1 MGLALCGRHGT
12 GWSCRTRPRRQL
24 RDVRR
29 NPPCRP
35 LSKKF
40 PFQLWTTLSGSI
52 RTVRGYKCMY
62 RVILILLILVYSA
75 TSAGARHH
83 RHRYHAR
90 VPDSYLLRHNP
101 PVMGR
106 LEPYQSE
113 RSRSGLTPPPASS
126 HDSTGGVIPA
136 DWKKQPLDN
145 GGRFLS
151 PDGSAS
157 FAFYTTAGH
166 DEPITEHMKGFAFG
180 DGEEITSL
188 AGERTWIS
196 ASGFKG
202 DRFFYRQAAL
212 ACGGDRWHHIA
223 FEFPANAKSSMQDF
237 IKRAVEKL
245 NSGQNEGCD
254 TPLSKPAND
263 GEPHSAE
270 QSSRG
275 Q

>member
-1 MGLALCGRHGT
+1 MT
-12 GWSCRTRPRRQL
+12 
-24 RDVRR
+24 
-29 NPPCRP
+29 
-35 LSKKF
+35 
-40 PFQLWTTLSGSI
+40 
-52 RTVRGYKCMY
+52 
-62 RVILILLILVYSA
+62 
-75 TSAGARHH
+75 
-83 RHRYHAR
+83 
-90 VPDSYLLRHNP
+90 
-101 PVMGR
+101 GR

-113 RSRSGLTPPPASS
+113 RSRSEVARSPASS
-126 HDSTGGVIPA
+126 RDDAGGVIPP

-166 DEPITEHMKGFAFG
+166 DEPIAEHMKSFAFG
-180 DGEEITSL
+180 DGEDITSL
-188 AGERTWIS
+188 TGERTWIS

-202 DRFFYRQAAL
+202 DRLFYRQAAL

-223 FEFPANAKSSMQDF
+223 FEFPANAKRGMQDF

-270 QSSRG
+270 QSSR
-275 Q
+275 

>member
-1 MGLALCGRHGT
+1 
-12 GWSCRTRPRRQL
+12 
-24 RDVRR
+24 
-29 NPPCRP
+29 
-35 LSKKF
+35 
-40 PFQLWTTLSGSI
+40 
-52 RTVRGYKCMY
+52 MY
-62 RVILILLILVYSA
+62 RVILILLILVCSA

-83 RHRYHAR
+83 RHRYH
-90 VPDSYLLRHNP
+90 VLIPDSYLLRHNA
-101 PVMGR
+101 PVTR
-106 LEPYQSE
+106 RSEPYQSE
-113 RSRSGLTPPPASS
+113 RSRSEVARSPASS
-126 HDSTGGVIPA
+126 HDDTEDVIPP

-166 DEPITEHMKGFAFG
+166 DEPIAGHMKSFAFG

-188 AGERTWIS
+188 TGERTWIS

-202 DRFFYRQAAL
+202 DRLFYRQAAL

-223 FEFPANAKSSMQDF
+223 FEFPANAKRSMQDF

-263 GEPHSAE
+263 SEPHSTE
-270 QSSRG
+270 QSSR
-275 Q
+275 

>member
-1 MGLALCGRHGT
+1 
-12 GWSCRTRPRRQL
+12 
-24 RDVRR
+24 
-29 NPPCRP
+29 
-35 LSKKF
+35 
-40 PFQLWTTLSGSI
+40 
-52 RTVRGYKCMY
+52 MY

-83 RHRYHAR
+83 RHRYHVL
-90 VPDSYLLRHNP
+90 VPDSYLLRHNA
-101 PVMGR
+101 PVTGR

-113 RSRSGLTPPPASS
+113 RSGEAAPPPASS
-126 HDSTGGVIPA
+126 HDGTGGVIPL

-145 GGRFLS
+145 GSRFLS

-166 DEPITEHMKGFAFG
+166 DEPITEHMKSFAFG

-202 DRFFYRQAAL
+202 DRLFYRQAAL

-223 FEFPANAKSSMQDF
+223 FEFPANAKRSMQDF

-263 GEPHSAE
+263 SEPHSAE
-270 QSSRG
+270 QSSR
-275 Q
+275 

>member
-1 MGLALCGRHGT
+1 
-12 GWSCRTRPRRQL
+12 
-24 RDVRR
+24 
-29 NPPCRP
+29 
-35 LSKKF
+35 
-40 PFQLWTTLSGSI
+40 
-52 RTVRGYKCMY
+52 MY
-62 RVILILLILVYSA
+62 RVILILLILVCSA
-75 TSAGARHH
+75 TSAGARDH
-83 RHRYHAR
+83 RHRYHVL
-90 VPDSYLLRHNP
+90 VPDSYLLRHNAA
-101 PVMGR
+101 VTGR

-113 RSRSGLTPPPASS
+113 RSRSEVVRPPTSN
-126 HDSTGGVIPA
+126 HDGTGGVIPL
-136 DWKKQPLDN
+136 DWKQQPLDN

-166 DEPITEHMKGFAFG
+166 DEPIAEHMKSFAFG

-202 DRFFYRQAAL
+202 DRLFYRQAAL
-212 ACGGDRWHHIA
+212 ACGGEHWHHIA
-223 FEFPANAKSSMQDF
+223 FEFPANAKRSMQDF

-263 GEPHSAE
+263 SEPHSAQ
-270 QSSRG
+270 QSSR
-275 Q
+275 